1 MIDEFTV
8 AMSMPSVVLDRAIHL
23 YRDPPAFSPLRIS
36 AGSVACAAGTRSSFE
51 RVWPCGCV
59 AGAGELR
66 YLLYAN

>member
-1 MIDEFTV
+1 
-8 AMSMPSVVLDRAIHL
+8 L